1 MRSVSAGHWK
11 LTMTNWE
18 QSLKSILLQLHE
30 KLLNSML
37 TIQWLFSLWS
47 KLERWKSLIS
57 GCLASWSQ
65 IKKSHHLEMSYLTAC
80 NNNQPVLNWIVTCDE
95 KWLLYNSQQWQAQR
109 LDREEA
115 PEHFPKQNLH
125 QKRSW
130 PFGGLLLVWSTT
142 AFWILAKPLHL
153 RSMLSKLMRCAENYS
168 ACSQHWSVG
177 KVQFCSMTVPDLPD
191 HTRLHNQCFENWANW
206 AMNFCLI
213 CHIANWP
220 LLQVSW
226 QLFAVK
232 MLPQPAGGRK
242 CFPTVH
248 WILKHRFL
256 CYRNKQT
263 YFLLVKM
270 CWLLWFLYWLI
281 KMCLSLVIMI

>member
-80 NNNQPVLNWIVTCDE
+80 NNNQPVLNWIVTRDE

-153 RSMLSKLMRCAENYS
+153 RSMLSKSISCIRNCDASGWYWSAERAWLSTTVLNRCHTTS
-168 ACSQHWSVG
+168 ASKVEQFELWS
-177 KVQFCSMTVPDLPD
+177 FTS
-191 HTRLHNQCFENWANW
+191 
-206 AMNFCLI
+206 
-213 CHIANWP
+213 
-220 LLQVSW
+220 
-226 QLFAVK
+226 
-232 MLPQPAGGRK
+232 
-242 CFPTVH
+242 PT
-248 WILKHRFL
+248 IF
-256 CYRNKQT
+256 T
-263 YFLLVKM
+263 
-270 CWLLWFLYWLI
+270 WLLTN
-281 KMCLSLVIMI
+281 